1 MRPFLMSLAMAASAL
16 AVGVSACSNN
26 PAVTTEPAAAQV
38 ASYPTGA
45 AAVNQERLLKAS
57 QEPASW
63 LAVGGDYDEQ
73 RFSLLDQLNETN
85 VSKLGLAWYSDIDT
99 ERGQESTPV
108 VVDGV
113 MYLTTAWSMVKAYDI
128 RSGAKLWEYDPKV
141 NRDKGSDACCDVVN
155 RGVAAWNGKIIF
167 GALDGRLIALDGK
180 TGKEVWSVKTVPEGT
195 HHTIT
200 GAPRIAN
207 GKIFIGN
214 GGAEYDIRGNIAA
227 FDAETG
233 KKLWNWFAVPGDPSK
248 PYEQPELVEAA
259 KTWKGDQYWKL
270 GGGATIWDTIVYD
283 PDTNLIY
290 FGTGN
295 GLSWA
300 QEARS
305 PGGGDNLF
313 VSSIVALD
321 ADTGKYAWHYQETPG
336 DEWDYDN
343 CNPVMVADLKFKD
356 GTKHVVMQASKNGFY
371 YILEAKTGKLLSAEK
386 YVPETNWATHVDMAT
401 GRPVENPDARYS
413 RSGKPVIIWPAAL
426 GMHNWHPMAYSP
438 ETGYVYIPVT
448 VSNAAYDA
456 LDNFVYNPNGWN
468 TGTDFAGGASLYTK
482 PGAPPRGNVTSYI
495 LAWDPVNAKE
505 VWRIPNKEYG
515 ASGLLATSGNLIFS
529 GNHNGE
535 FAAYDSRTG
544 QELWTAPTQARV
556 VAAPST
562 YTVDGQ
568 QQVAILVGAR
578 GLPPG
583 QKRTVGVSANN
594 SRILVFRPGGSA
606 LLPAEMEVA
615 ATSNKKV
622 TINPPLQT
630 ANNETVAAGEQAY
643 AANCAVCHGVT
654 AVPGAGATAPD
665 LRYSALLPFKA
676 QFNGPVR
683 SGERATRGMP
693 GFGNTL
699 DDETTD
705 AILAYIIKR
714 ANDEKA
720 AQEAATKP

>member
-1 MRPFLMSLAMAASAL
+1 MRAYLMAL
-16 AVGVSACSNN
+16 AVAVPALLSGCSNN
-26 PAVTTEPAAAQV
+26 PTAPADQTATAAKV
-38 ASYPTGA
+38 FPVGS
-45 AAVNQERLLKAS
+45 AAVNQQRLLDADK
-57 QEPASW
+57 EPGSW
-63 LAVGGDYDEQ
+63 LAVGGGYEEQ
-73 RFSLLDQLNETN
+73 RFSQLKQINDTN
-85 VSKLGLAWYSDIDT
+85 VKDLGLAWYSDIDT
-99 ERGQESTPV
+99 ERGQEATPV

-113 MYLTTAWSMVKAYDI
+113 MYVTTAWSMLKAYDI
-128 RSGAKLWEYDPKV
+128 KSGAKLWEYDPKV
-141 NRDKGSDACCDVVN
+141 DRAKGADACCDVVN
-155 RGVAAWNGKIIF
+155 RGVAAWNGKIYL
-167 GALDGRLIALDGK
+167 GVLDGRLVALDGK
-180 TGKEVWSVKTVPEGT
+180 TGKEVWTTKTTPDGT

-207 GKIFIGN
+207 GKVFIGN
-214 GGAEYDIRGNIAA
+214 GGAEYDIRGSIAA

-233 KKLWNWFAVPGDPSK
+233 KQLWRWYAVPGDPAK
-248 PYEQPELVEAA
+248 PYEQPELAMAA
-259 KTWKGDQYWKL
+259 KTWNGDKYWQL

-283 PDTNLIY
+283 EKTKLIY

-343 CNPVMVADLKFKD
+343 CNPLMVVELALKSGK
-356 GTKHVVMQASKNGFY
+356 TRVVMQASKNGFY
-371 YILEAKTGKLLSAEK
+371 YILDAKSGKLLSAEK

-401 GRPVENPDARYS
+401 GRPVENPEARYS
-413 RSGKPVIIWPAAL
+413 KSGKPVIIWPAAL
-426 GMHNWHPMAYSP
+426 GMHNWHPMTYSP

-448 VSNAAYDA
+448 VSNAPYAA
-456 LDNFVYNPNGWN
+456 QENFVYNPNGWN

-515 ASGLLATSGNLIFS
+515 ASGLLSTSGNLIFS

-535 FAAYDSRTG
+535 FAAYDARTG
-544 QELWTAPTQARV
+544 NELWTAPTQARV
-556 VAAPST
+556 VAAAST
-562 YTVDGQ
+562 FLVDGQ

-583 QKRTVGVSANN
+583 QKRTVEVSANN
-594 SRILVFRPGGSA
+594 SRILVFKAGGA
-606 LLPAEMEVA
+606 ATLPAEMKVA
-615 ATSNKKV
+615 AATGDNKV
-622 TINPPLQT
+622 TISPPLLT

-643 AANCAVCHGVT
+643 AANCEACHGVT

-665 LRYSALLPFKA
+665 LRYSALLPFRA

-683 SGERATRGMP
+683 AGERATRGMP
-693 GFGNTL
+693 GFGNML
-699 DDETTD
+699 DEETTD

-720 AQEAATKP
+720 TQEAAATATP

>member
-1 MRPFLMSLAMAASAL
+1 MRTWLMSLAIALPAL
-16 AVGVSACSNN
+16 AAGCSYSN
-26 PAVTTEPAAAQV
+26 PAVSVDQGKEAPVHAV
-38 ASYPTGA
+38 GS
-45 AAVNQERLLKAS
+45 AAVNMDRVLNAAS
-57 QEPASW
+57 EPSSW
-63 LAVGGDYDEQ
+63 LTVGGDYNEQ
-73 RFSLLDQLNETN
+73 RFSKLDQLNETN
-85 VSKLGLAWYSDIDT
+85 VETLGLAWYADIDT
-99 ERGQESTPV
+99 ERGQESTPII
-108 VVDGV
+108 VDGL
-113 MYLTTAWSMVKAYDI
+113 MYLTTAWSMVKVYDI
-128 RSGAKLWEYDPKV
+128 HSGAKVWEYDPKV
-141 NRDKGSDACCDVVN
+141 DRAKGSDACCDVVN
-155 RGVAAWNGKIIF
+155 RGVAAWNGKIYL

-180 TGKEVWSVKTVPEGT
+180 TGKEVWSVKTVPDGT

-233 KKLWNWFAVPGDPSK
+233 KKLWNWYAVPGDPAK
-248 PYEQPELVEAA
+248 PYEQPELEMAA
-259 KTWKGDQYWKL
+259 KTWKGDTYWKL

-283 PDTNLIY
+283 PETNLIY

-343 CNPVMVADLKFKD
+343 CNPVMIADLPFKD
-356 GTKHVVMQASKNGFY
+356 GKKHVVMQASKNGFY
-371 YILEAKTGKLLSAEK
+371 YVLDAKTGKLISAEK

-413 RSGKPVIIWPAAL
+413 ASGKPVIIWPAAL

-448 VSNAAYDA
+448 VSNAPYAAQD
-456 LDNFVYNPNGWN
+456 DFVFNPNGWN

-482 PGAPPRGNVTSYI
+482 PGAPPRGNVISYI

-529 GNHNGE
+529 GNHAGQ

-544 QELWTAPTQARV
+544 RELWTAPTQARV
-556 VAAPST
+556 VAAPAT

-583 QKRTVGVSANN
+583 QTRTVATAANN

-606 LLPAEMEVA
+606 TLPAEMVA
-615 ATSNKKV
+615 AASAPSGKV
-622 TINPPLQT
+622 TINPPLVT

-643 AANCAVCHGVT
+643 AANCAICHGQQ

-683 SGERATRGMP
+683 QGERATRGMP

-699 DDETTD
+699 DEETTD

-720 AQEAATKP
+720 TQEAAARPN